1 MYPKEVY
8 MDGLPKRIKYYRTKK
23 HMTRDEVASALGIR
37 TDNYAKYE
45 SGARTP
51 RDDRLIQLAKIL
63 GISYSALLDGV
74 ENDFIGLL
82 NRHAVSAVL
91 GDVEAL
97 ESFANDIELSS
108 EASYAVY
115 DLFDGGEHYFAE
127 HDRELY
133 KKYIASPDIAGLTA
147 LYDVYKESLAS
158 QPYEPD
164 DEDTSG
170 MTPNE
175 MLLKMTTPKPH
186 NALKYAFCTAVTKYL
201 DKHDIE
207 TILQEAGEMAGNI
220 EPLQFF
226 AVKVFVPYLAL
237 IIDAVEL
244 CKNTTIDDFKKAFLF
259 YALTPPEN
267 YNESGGEGDY

>member
-1 MYPKEVY
+1 

-45 SGARTP
+45 SGVRTP
-51 RDDRLIQLAKIL
+51 RDDRLIQLAKIF
-63 GISYSALLDGV
+63 GISYSALLEGV
-74 ENDFIGLL
+74 ENDFIALL
-82 NRHAVSAVL
+82 NRHAISAVL

-97 ESFANDIELSS
+97 KSFTNDIELSS

-115 DLFDGGEHYFAE
+115 DVFDMGEHYFVGHE
-127 HDRELY
+127 PDLY
-133 KKYIASPDIAGLTA
+133 KKYIARPDIVGLIA
-147 LYDVYKESLAS
+147 LNDIYKERFATRSL
-158 QPYEPD
+158 EPD
-164 DEDTSG
+164 DEDTSE

-175 MLLKMTTPKPH
+175 MLIKMITPTPY
-186 NALKYAFCTAVTKYL
+186 NSAKYAFCTAVTKYL
-201 DKHDIE
+201 DKHDIDS
-207 TILQEAGEMAGNI
+207 ILQEAGEMAGNL

-226 AVKVFVPYLAL
+226 AVKVFVPYLAF

-259 YALTPPEN
+259 YALTPPDEAD
-267 YNESGGEGDY
+267 EHCEDDEDE